1 MVASSVVDTLELAVE
16 FKSPADKFW
25 EALKTWSS
33 ILPEVLPETYKSI
46 EVVEDVDGE
55 NNGSVTLWKM
65 NPSTLIEGA
74 PVMMEEKKKLGSVDE
89 VTKTITYSVVGGDLL
104 KLYKSY
110 EPNFTLIPKIST
122 SASAKNEGD
131 DIDVVDDKVEEKDE
145 MVGGGTVKWSV
156 KYEKVNEMV
165 PEPNMVKAM
174 IFKTLLILDEHVL
187 SKQNEV
193 VEQDEHILSKQ
204 NEVVEQ
210 DEHILS
216 KQNEVVEP
224 KEQTEVVI
232 N

>member
-1 MVASSVVDTLELAVE
+1 MVVSNVVSTLELAVE

-33 ILPEVLPETYKSI
+33 ILPEVLPETYTSI

-55 NNGSVTLWKM
+55 KNGSVTLWKM
-65 NPSTLIEGA
+65 NPSTLIKEA

-89 VTKTITYSVVGGDLL
+89 VTKTITYSVIGGDLL

-122 SASAKNEGD
+122 ITSAKNEGD
-131 DIDVVDDKVEEKDE
+131 DDKVEEKDE
-145 MVGGGTVKWSV
+145 TIGGGTVKWSV

-174 IFKTLLILDEHVL
+174 IYKTILILDEHVL

-193 VEQDEHILSKQ
+193 VKQDEHILSKQ

-210 DEHILS
+210 
-216 KQNEVVEP
+216 
-224 KEQTEVVI
+224 KEQTEVI
-232 N
+232 TN

>member
-1 MVASSVVDTLELAVE
+1 MVVSSVVDTLELAVE

-33 ILPEVLPETYKSI
+33 ILPEVLPETYRSI
-46 EVVEDVDGE
+46 EVVEDVNGE
-55 NNGSVTLWKM
+55 KNGSVTLWKM

-122 SASAKNEGD
+122 STSAKNEG
-131 DIDVVDDKVEEKDE
+131 DVVDDKVEEKDE
-145 MVGGGTVKWSV
+145 IVGGGTVKWSV

-204 NEVVEQ
+204 NQVVEQ
-210 DEHILS
+210 
-216 KQNEVVEP
+216 
-224 KEQTEVVI
+224 KEQTEVI
-232 N
+232 TN

>member
-1 MVASSVVDTLELAVE
+1 MVASSVVYTLELAVE

-55 NNGSVTLWKM
+55 KNGSVTLWKM

-122 SASAKNEGD
+122 SASAENEGD

-145 MVGGGTVKWSV
+145 MVGVGGGTVKWSV

-187 SKQNEV
+187 SKQNQV
-193 VEQDEHILSKQ
+193 VETK
-204 NEVVEQ
+204 
-210 DEHILS
+210 
-216 KQNEVVEP
+216 
-224 KEQTEVVI
+224 KEIEMI
-232 N
+232 AN

>member
-55 NNGSVTLWKM
+55 KNGSVTLWKM
-65 NPSTLIEGA
+65 NPSTLIDGA

-89 VTKTITYSVVGGDLL
+89 VTKTITYSVIGGDLL

-131 DIDVVDDKVEEKDE
+131 DIVDDKVEERDE
-145 MVGGGTVKWSV
+145 KEGGGTVKWSL

-174 IFKTLLILDEHVL
+174 IYKTILILDEHVL

-193 VEQDEHILSKQ
+193 VEQDKHILSKQ
-204 NEVVEQ
+204 NEVEQ
-210 DEHILS
+210 
-216 KQNEVVEP
+216 
-224 KEQTEVVI
+224 KEQTEVI
-232 N
+232 TD